1 MGDEKL
7 RALEKLATTFNNN
20 INYSSI
26 TTSLQSRV
34 DTIPNVSF
42 QIHKRILPVSQ
53 TNNPS
58 QTRVSSLTIPKPSST
73 KLTTPSI
80 LPQIISPTK
89 LTTPSILPKTI
100 PPTKH
105 IIPPTK
111 ILKPIIPKHIKQ
123 SSLRISRRHKK
134 RNFKYPVIQYLIE
147 KYSTINSHKANLVID
162 SNTGASF
169 DFRHLRNGKDKKLW
183 DTSFAN
189 ELGRLING
197 LGTRMTTGTKLYD
210 FNAKT
215 MFLRTKKTL
224 MVVSLHLFALKNRKD
239 TAIDL
244 LYVEIYLITMVIQTL
259 QQQICQQPKFN
270 LIVLSPLQ
278 MQTLQHQT
286 SKTSI
291 STIFY
296 LTVNG

>member
-1 MGDEKL
+1 M
-7 RALEKLATTFNNN
+7 AAIFNN
-20 INYSSI
+20 IIKCSSI
-26 TTSLQSRV
+26 TTPLQPRV
-34 DTIPNVSF
+34 DTITNISS

-147 KYSTINSHKANLVID
+147 KYLIIKSHKANPVID
-162 SNTGASF
+162 SNTGASLE
-169 DFRHLRNGKDKKLW
+169 FRHLRKGKDKKLW

-189 ELGRLING
+189 ELSRLLNG
-197 LGTRMTTGTKLYD
+197 VGTRMTTGT
-210 FNAKT
+210 NT
-215 MFLRTKKTL
+215 LRFRRKNEVPSNKKVT
-224 MVVSLHLFALKNRKD
+224 
-239 TAIDL
+239 
-244 LYVEIYLITMVIQTL
+244 
-259 QQQICQQPKFN
+259 
-270 LIVLSPLQ
+270 
-278 MQTLQHQT
+278 
-286 SKTSI
+286 
-291 STIFY
+291 
-296 LTVNG
+296 